1 MRTRAPKG
9 LAIALHG
16 VAVWGL
22 CGGVM
27 EAARAAIG
35 QDNALVVHAVAAP
48 IVAAAVSA
56 SYVRW
61 FGYARPAATAG
72 VFTVIPMVLDATVI
86 APFAEH
92 SYLMFTSAL
101 GTWIPFALIFA
112 SAYATTA
119 LIGGQ
124 RTEAGGETA

>member
-1 MRTRAPKG
+1 MRARTGKALVIG
-9 LAIALHG
+9 LYG
-16 VAVWGL
+16 VAIWAL

-48 IVAAAVSA
+48 IIAAAVSV
-56 SYVRW
+56 SYVRR
-61 FGYARPAATAG
+61 FGHARPTSTAAA
-72 VFTVIPMVLDATVI
+72 FTVIPMILDATVI

-92 SYLMFTSAL
+92 SYVMFTSAL

-112 SAYATTA
+112 STYATTT
-119 LIGGQ
+119 LMSGPQ
-124 RTEAGGETA
+124 LEAGREAA